1 MDHQRSG
8 VLVAGGA
15 GFLGSHLCDRLHASG
30 SNVVCLDSLRTGSLE
45 NISHLLGKSRFS
57 FIEADLTETLPKSLE
72 RRRDIGRVFNLASAA
87 SPPHYQSDP
96 EHTLLTNVMG
106 TQRLLRLAELWG
118 ARFLLASTSE
128 IYGDPDVH
136 PQRETYHGSVNPVG
150 PRACYD
156 EGKRAAETL
165 ASDYRRLS
173 RCDARIARIFN
184 TYGPRMRADDGRV
197 VSNLV
202 VQALSGDALTLYGN
216 GLQTRS
222 FCFVSD
228 LIDGLIRLM
237 DIQTPCET
245 PVNLGNP
252 HEITMRDL
260 AGKITDLAKSDSPIV
275 YCDLPVD
282 DPRRRQ
288 PDITRAQTW
297 LGWSP
302 RISLDEGLRLTIAYF
317 ARIAQPQR
325 PARLQTSQPRW
336 AP

>member
-1 MDHQRSG
+1 MDDQRSG

-15 GFLGSHLCDRLHASG
+15 GFLGSHLCEKLHACG
-30 SNVVCLDSLRTGSLE
+30 FAVVCLDSLRTGSLD
-45 NISHLLGKSRFS
+45 NLAHLLGKPRFS
-57 FIEADLTETLPKSLE
+57 FVEADLTDVLPKALE
-72 RRRDIGRVFNLASAA
+72 RRRDIGRIFNLASPA
-87 SPPHYQSDP
+87 SPPHYQADP
-96 EHTLLTNVMG
+96 EHTLLTNVIG
-106 TQRLLRLAELWG
+106 TQRLLRLAEIWG
-118 ARFLLASTSE
+118 ARFVLASTSE
-128 IYGDPDVH
+128 IYGDPDEH
-136 PQRETYHGSVNPVG
+136 PQRETYHGSVNPIG

-165 ASDYRRLS
+165 ASDYRRFG
-173 RCDARIARIFN
+173 RCDTRIARIFN

-197 VSNLV
+197 VSNFV
-202 VQALSGDALTLYGN
+202 MQALCGDVLTLYGN

-228 LIDGLIRLM
+228 LIDGLMRLM
-237 DIQTPCET
+237 DASAPCEA

-252 HEITMRDL
+252 HEITMREL
-260 AGKITDLAKSDSPIV
+260 AARITALACSDSQIV
-275 YCDLPVD
+275 YCDLPAD

-302 RISLDEGLRLTIAYF
+302 HISLDEGLRLTIAYF
-317 ARIAQPQR
+317 DRMIRNPRAV
-325 PARLQTSQPRW
+325 LSQANDSRW

>member
-106 TQRLLRLAELWG
+106 TQRLLRLAELWR

>member
-106 TQRLLRLAELWG
+106 TQRLLRLAELWR

-165 ASDYRRLS
+165 VSDYRRLS

-317 ARIAQPQR
+317 ARTAQPKR